1 MTTYRGDEDDLSHYE
16 NHILYIQIYILYI
29 LYFNESLSLMSILLD
44 VFILMDLCWTY
55 GLIPYI
61 YIHEMDVLPKH
72 LYIYNFYVT
81 NKFRI

>member
-1 MTTYRGDEDDLSHYE
+1 
-16 NHILYIQIYILYI
+16 
-29 LYFNESLSLMSILLD
+29 MSILLD